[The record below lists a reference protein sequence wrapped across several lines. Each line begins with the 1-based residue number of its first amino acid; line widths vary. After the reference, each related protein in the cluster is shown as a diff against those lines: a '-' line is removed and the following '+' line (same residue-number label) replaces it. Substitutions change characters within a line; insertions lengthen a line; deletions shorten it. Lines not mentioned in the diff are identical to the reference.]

1 MSLDHGT
8 AEIVT
13 SMLREADSVDPEL
26 TVRVG
31 ISSFSKLL
39 AEIEHLKKQRD
50 ELQTSNT
57 KLQQAGLVDT
67 GDVLAGLG
75 ADERRVMV
83 VLAGRLRRG
92 AKAYGPLD
100 LATDQRDWEKERGE
114 EVADLLVYSAFDELK
129 RLAREGK
136 A

>member
-1 MSLDHGT
+1 MDHAT
-8 AEIVT
+8 EERIVD
-13 SMLREADSVDPEL
+13 MLREADSVDPEL
-26 TVRVG
+26 TIRVSCNG
-31 ISSFSKLL
+31 FSKLL
-39 AEIEHLKKQRD
+39 AELEHLRRQRD
-50 ELQTSNT
+50 ELQASNT

-67 GDVLAGLG
+67 GDMLAGLG
-75 ADERRVMV
+75 ADERRVLV

-92 AKAYGPLD
+92 AKAYGALD

-114 EVADLLVYSAFDELK
+114 EVADLLVYSAFAELT